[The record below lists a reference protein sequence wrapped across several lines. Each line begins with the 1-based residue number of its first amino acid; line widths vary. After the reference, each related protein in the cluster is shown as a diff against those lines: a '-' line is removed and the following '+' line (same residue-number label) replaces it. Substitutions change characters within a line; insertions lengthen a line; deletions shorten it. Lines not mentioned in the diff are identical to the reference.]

1 MRMPQGSSF
10 NKTWLATCV
19 YHRLHVYGILLPH
32 VKILENGCLRPYFW
46 SQMPILPFA
55 ATYEN
60 FV

>member
-19 YHRLHVYGILLPH
+19 YHRLHVYGILLPN

-46 SQMPILPFA
+46 SQLPILPFS

>member
-19 YHRLHVYGILLPH
+19 YHCLHVYGILLPY
-32 VKILENGCLRPYFW
+32 VKILEDGCLRPYFS
-46 SQMPILPFA
+46 SQLPILQLA